1 MLTRKEAEAKLH
13 ELLKQMQEVVK
24 SCDVWNNLP
33 EDDKM
38 LCAGLTDFSAWAF
51 VMDGS
56 REEVLS
62 VDVRGT

>member
-13 ELLKQMQEVVK
+13 ELLKQMQNVVK
-24 SCDVWNNLP
+24 SCDVWAKMP
-33 EDDKM
+33 EDDRM

>member
-24 SCDVWNNLP
+24 SCDVWNKLP
-33 EDDKM
+33 EDAKM
-38 LCAGLTDFSAWAF
+38 MCAGLTDTSAWAF
-51 VMDGS
+51 VMDDK
-56 REEVLS
+56 REWVID